1 MIKVAKLDARAIL
14 PTRKHADDVGLDLY
28 FFDWH
33 DDYRHPAVPAHD
45 IRIARTGI
53 TVESPPGYFW
63 WLTNKSRANYLVG
76 GGIIDNYQ
84 GELLV
89 KIVNPT
95 RYPLQFSLGEAI
107 AQMILLPKHL
117 VSLIEVPLNEMHQ
130 IPSARGATGGI
141 LGDPYGKR

>member
-1 MIKVAKLDARAIL
+1 MIKVAKLDPRAIL

-28 FFDWH
+28 FLAWH
-33 DDYRHPAVPAHD
+33 DAYRHPAIPAHD
-45 IRIARTGI
+45 IRVARTGI
-53 TVESPPGYFW
+53 TIESPSGCFW
-63 WLTNKSRANYLVG
+63 WITNKSRANYLVG

-95 RYPLQFSLGEAI
+95 RYPLRFYLGEAI
-107 AQMILLPKHL
+107 AQMILLPKTIL
-117 VSLIEVPLNEMHQ
+117 PLTEVPLTDIHQ

-141 LGDPYGKR
+141 LGI